1 MNYGISYAGEH
12 SLDDY
17 GWKLVGRDD
26 TPPKLRTV
34 KVEVPYSNGALDYTG
49 VYGDAF
55 YGERSIAYKFKR
67 EFANVSDCMEG
78 VREFTEWLLGIYR
91 AEFHDGMFSEFHFS
105 GSCVDVKTEH
115 AMSGMMAIVEASFEC
130 YPFMVAD
137 DTSEYY
143 AIVGTNYVIN
153 EGRPV
158 RLTVESAGAWSKV
171 TVGGESA
178 TVTGKQVTSLCLE
191 AGLNEVEVDG
201 SACTLTW
208 IEERM

>member
-1 MNYGISYAGEH
+1 MNYGISCNGEH

-55 YGERSIAYKFKR
+55 YGERTIVYRFKR
-67 EFANVSDCMEG
+67 EFASVDACMEG
-78 VREFTEWLLGIYR
+78 VREFSEWLLGIYN
-91 AEFHDGMFSEFHFS
+91 AELHDGMFSEFHFS
-105 GSCVDVKTEH
+105 GSCVDVKPEH
-115 AMSGMMAIVEASFEC
+115 AMSGMAATVEASFEC

-137 DTSEYY
+137 DVSEYF

-153 EGRPV
+153 EGRAV
-158 RLTVESAGAWSKV
+158 RLTVETSGSWSTV
-171 TVGGESA
+171 TIGDESA
-178 TVTGKQVTSLCLE
+178 RVTGKQVTSLCLE

-201 SACTLTW
+201 AACTLTW

>member
-1 MNYGISYAGEH
+1 MNYGISYQGEH

-17 GWKLVGRDD
+17 GWKLVGRDE
-26 TPPKLRTV
+26 TPPALRTV

-55 YGERSIAYKFKR
+55 YGERAIAYKFKR
-67 EFANVSDCMEG
+67 VFSSVEECMEG
-78 VREFTEWLLGIYR
+78 AREFTEWLLGIYR
-91 AEFHDGMFSEFHFS
+91 AEFHDGMFSEFHFT
-105 GSCVDVKTEH
+105 GSCVSATPSH
-115 AMSGMMAIVEASFEC
+115 TMSGMVAYVDATFEC
-130 YPFMVAD
+130 YPFMQAD
-137 DTSEYY
+137 DPSEYH

-153 EGRPV
+153 AGRAV
-158 RLTVESAGAWSKV
+158 RLTVEPLGSWSTVEVDGITARV
-171 TVGGESA
+171 TEK
-178 TVTGKQVTSLCLE
+178 TVTSLCLE

>member
-1 MNYGISYAGEH
+1 MNYGISYNGEH

-26 TPPKLRTV
+26 KPPALRTV

-55 YGERSIAYKFKR
+55 YGERSIVYRFKR
-67 EFANVSDCMEG
+67 EFSSVAECMES
-78 VREFTEWLLGIYR
+78 VREFSEWLLGIFR

-105 GSCVDVKTEH
+105 GSCTNVSAEH
-115 AMSGMMAIVEASFEC
+115 AVSGMAATVEASFEC

-137 DTSEYY
+137 DESEYH
-143 AIVGTNYVIN
+143 AIVGTNYVLN

-158 RLTVESAGAWSKV
+158 RLTVKPAGAWADV
-171 TVGGESA
+171 TVGGE
-178 TVTGKQVTSLCLE
+178 TERVTAKKVTSLCLGK
-191 AGLNEVEVDG
+191 GLNEVEVDG